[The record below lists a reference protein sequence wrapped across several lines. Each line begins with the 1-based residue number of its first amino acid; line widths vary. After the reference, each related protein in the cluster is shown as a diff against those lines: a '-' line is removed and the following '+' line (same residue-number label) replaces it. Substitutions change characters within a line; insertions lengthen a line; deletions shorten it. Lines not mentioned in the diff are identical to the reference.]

1 MIRRILVMLL
11 AMSMV
16 LANGAPLSA
25 HDDLDADLAAV
36 KSEIDRVSAEIEQSE
51 AQQGRL
57 ASDIIGSRDLLAAL
71 VADRDATRANLT
83 SVQEDLGDRRQH
95 LELVQNQLLAHY
107 EALAFTR
114 SELQDSRE
122 ATAEWARQLYMS
134 AGGFGATDLA
144 FAVTEINELAIGM
157 EYLDTI
163 ARRDERAVARLEA
176 LEVQEERQQLRIE
189 QQQAEVEAEVAA
201 LADTEA
207 ELAELTAALE
217 ARTAEVDAEVHRQ
230 ESLLA
235 QLRAEEEHFRN
246 DLEGL
251 AAEQEELE
259 RVIAERQSTGG
270 SAPGILLRPVP
281 GGISSG
287 FGYRLHPILG
297 TQRLHTG
304 VDMSGA
310 QGTPIVAAG
319 SGTVIHAAWFG
330 GYGNAVI
337 IDHGGGMATL
347 YAHQSSVAVSRGQ
360 TVSAGQTI
368 GYIGST
374 GLSTGPHLHFEVRLN
389 GTPVDPVPYF

>member
-1 MIRRILVMLL
+1 MLL
-11 AMSMV
+11 
-16 LANGAPLSA
+16 GALLVFAVAAPVAA
-25 HDDLDADLAAV
+25 HDDLDENLESV
-36 KSEIDRVSAEIEQSE
+36 KAEIDRVSAQIDQSG

-57 ASDIIGSRDLLAAL
+57 ASDIVGSRDLLSAL
-71 VADRDATRANLT
+71 VADRDSTRADLT
-83 SVQEDLGDRRQH
+83 TVQGDLKDRRDH
-95 LELVQNQLLAHY
+95 LALVQDQLVAHY
-107 EALAFTR
+107 EALAYTR
-114 SELQDSRE
+114 SELEDSKE
-122 ATAEWARQLYMS
+122 ATAAWARELYMT

-144 FAVTEINELAIGM
+144 FAVAEINELAIGM

-163 ARRDERAVARLEA
+163 ARRDERAVSRLEA

-201 LADTEA
+201 LATIEA
-207 ELAELTAALE
+207 DLAELTRQLE
-217 ARTAEVDAEVHRQ
+217 SRTAEVDAEVHRQ
-230 ESLLA
+230 ETLLA
-235 QLRAEEEHFRN
+235 QLRDEEEHFRN

-251 AAEQEELE
+251 AAEQDKLE
-259 RVIAERQSTGG
+259 SLIAERQTSSG

-281 GGISSG
+281 GRISSG

-304 VDMSGA
+304 VDMSGGY
-310 QGTPIVAAG
+310 GTTIVAAG
-319 SGTVIHAAWFG
+319 SGTVIHAGWFG

-360 TVSAGQTI
+360 SVSAGQII

-374 GLSTGPHLHFEVRLN
+374 GLSTGPHLHFEVRLG